1 MVDTSEQTLVNKDV
15 GEDKGMRIEDTSKEL
30 RAERA
35 YSLAYE
41 YEQRFHSCPQCV
53 YAALQEVLGIAD
65 DATFKAA
72 HTLGG
77 GGARTTAG
85 TCGALVGG
93 MLAIGSIWGRDKQ
106 HFDGESYEDSSR
118 IGKRLFD
125 RFVEEFG
132 SPICG
137 DVHVKLMGR
146 RYDIWT
152 ELEQFEK
159 AGAHTDK
166 CPSVTGK
173 TAKWAVEIILEEQAK
188 ANTQ

>member
-1 MVDTSEQTLVNKDV
+1 MDASVRTLVNEDV
-15 GEDKGMRIEDTSKEL
+15 GEDRDMAIEDTGKEQ
-30 RAERA
+30 RAEKA

-41 YEQRFHSCPQCV
+41 YEQRFHNCPQCV
-53 YAALQEVLGIAD
+53 FAALQEVLGVGD

-77 GGARTTAG
+77 GGARSTAG
-85 TCGALVGG
+85 TCGALGGG
-93 MLAIGSIWGRDKQ
+93 MLAIGSIWGRDRQ
-106 HFDGESYEDSSR
+106 HFDVGSHEDSAR

-137 DVHVKLMGR
+137 DVHIKLMGR

-152 ELEQFEK
+152 EMEQFEN

-166 CPSVTGK
+166 CPSVTGR
-173 TAKWAVEIILEEQAK
+173 TAKWAAEIILEEQTK
-188 ANTQ
+188 ANRQ